1 MSNVMFMRRAIYQFK
16 KDYGTLIRYF
26 VIKNSSTDTKTGAR
40 LIEKDMFELPAV
52 LLPQDLVRKFMQ
64 DIGYLAANK
73 NFTYG
78 ALNDYL
84 TSKFLILDDDLPKGL
99 AINLNGYIV
108 WNHKRLER
116 ISFESMENGVAYL
129 LTAKASEGGVPYD
142 KIPATT
148 QNKLVIGQA
157 VTYELN

>member
-1 MSNVMFMRRAIYQFK
+1 MY
-16 KDYGTLIRYF
+16 
-26 VIKNSSTDTKTGAR
+26 
-40 LIEKDMFELPAV
+40 ELPAV

-78 ALNDYL
+78 ALNDYY

-99 AINLNGYIV
+99 PINLNGYVV

-116 ISFESMENGVAYL
+116 VSFEIMENGVAYL